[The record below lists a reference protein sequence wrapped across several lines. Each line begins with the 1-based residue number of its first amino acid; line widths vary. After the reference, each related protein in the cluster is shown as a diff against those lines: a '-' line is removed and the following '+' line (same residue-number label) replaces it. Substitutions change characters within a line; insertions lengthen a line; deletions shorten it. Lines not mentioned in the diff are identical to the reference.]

1 MKDKSYRSIGTDSQD
16 DWMAQERRYEAKHS
30 PWELDDNAAY
40 LDEEHRKHCE
50 AREAKRAHERE
61 CEVKRPDY
69 EKVQE
74 TLKSQLRTVRK
85 VPNTANSAAKA
96 FAIVFTLIAIM
107 IFMAFISV
115 FIQIITRF

>member
-1 MKDKSYRSIGTDSQD
+1 MRRKTIYESVGSSYAD

-50 AREAKRAHERE
+50 AREARRAHERE

-69 EKVQE
+69 QQQTEAKLKNAAGAQLTNNRKTTSSKPADESEIAKVI
-74 TLKSQLRTVRK
+74 LIIL
-85 VPNTANSAAKA
+85 AAS
-96 FAIVFTLIAIM
+96 
-107 IFMAFISV
+107 AFIGQL
-115 FIQIITRF
+115 FI